1 VRLHVQEIG
10 TADEQSQRNDDQA
23 VTGDFTIDAAI
34 QRIRIAAWVIILALV
49 AFQAYAQRYAVG
61 PDGISY
67 LDLSDA
73 VVHGRLSELVNLYW
87 SPLYPFVIGVAR
99 RVFGDSAGLEV
110 PIAHAVNFVAM
121 FGMFSAFEYLLFPIL
136 KLAIRTPRS
145 VLRGPLGFASA
156 YALFGFMALTM
167 TTFELTTPDI
177 FASTAAF
184 LTLGGLLRLSDD
196 ANANARRDAIVVGV
210 ALGLGA
216 LAKSFMVPWAIVC
229 FATLAVALRRQLSL
243 VAIAV
248 VAWGIFV
255 IPWTAT
261 LSNKAGRLTFGD
273 AGRLTYMWFVN
284 EQSPPALG
292 VVAPDALTPATQ
304 AILPGVGIVGD
315 APGTDPMWY
324 DPARWNAS
332 LHPKINLKQQVATLK
347 IFEGFY
353 LQQFAPVVF
362 LVFLIVVA
370 PSVARRRIWSR
381 GWVIYVPA
389 LAGMFAY
396 AMVVVTSRYIMPFV
410 LAIALLLLA
419 TVPIVRRLN
428 PLLATV
434 GLAIPALLESIDVK
448 TGAALGVVVAVFG
461 AIIVGALVPARN
473 RVLWVLAI
481 LFAALASHV
490 IFTPL
495 GVEALPFVAIVLLVV
510 IWIVARKAERG
521 DGAESVAMRMQVAMT
536 LILVAVFAIRF
547 QNRMTDDVKAFARA
561 SSATWG
567 NVPLRIAE
575 DLQSHGVV
583 AGARIAVIG
592 PHAESYWARAGR
604 LHIVASVPRP
614 LVESFWGLPV
624 ARQDSLLAL
633 FAKAGAVYAVASM
646 PPSVAAPPDGRW
658 AAVRFSGWVRRIDG
672 K

>member
-1 VRLHVQEIG
+1 M
-10 TADEQSQRNDDQA
+10 
-23 VTGDFTIDAAI
+23 IDAAI
-34 QRIRIAAWVIILALV
+34 QRIRIAAWLIILALV

-87 SPLYPFVIGVAR
+87 SPLYPFVIGIVR
-99 RVFGDSAGLEV
+99 RAFGDSPALEV

-121 FGMFSAFEYLLFPIL
+121 FGMFAAFEYLLFPIL
-136 KLAIRTPRS
+136 RLAARTPRS
-145 VLRGPLGFASA
+145 ALHGRLGFASV

-167 TTFELTTPDI
+167 TPFELTTPDI

-184 LTLGGLLRLSDD
+184 FTLGGLLRLSDD
-196 ANANARRDAIVVGV
+196 SHANARRDAIIVGI

-229 FATLAVALRRQLSL
+229 FATLAFALRRRLPL

-255 IPWTAT
+255 LPWSAT
-261 LSNKAGRLTFGD
+261 LSNKAGRVTFGD

-284 EQSPPALG
+284 EQRPPALG
-292 VVAPDALTPATQ
+292 LVAPDARTPATE
-304 AILPGVGIVGD
+304 AILPGVGILGD

-332 LHPKINLKQQVATLK
+332 LHPKIDLTEQLATLK
-347 IFEGFY
+347 TFENFY

-381 GWVIYVPA
+381 GWVVYLPA

-396 AMVVVTSRYIMPFV
+396 AMVIVTSRYIMPFV

-419 TVPIVRRLN
+419 AVPITRRLN
-428 PLLATV
+428 PLLAV
-434 GLAIPALLESIDVK
+434 IGFAIPALLESIDVK
-448 TGAALGVVVAVFG
+448 TGAALGVVIAVFG
-461 AIIVGALVPARN
+461 AIVVGALVPARN
-473 RVLWVLAI
+473 RIVWVLAI

-495 GVEALPFVAIVLLVV
+495 GVEVLPFVAMALLVV

-521 DGAESVAMRMQVAMT
+521 DGADSVGMRMQVAMT
-536 LILVAVFAIRF
+536 LVLVAVFAMRF
-547 QNRMTDDVKAFARA
+547 QNRMTDDVKAFERA
-561 SSATWG
+561 SSSTWG

-583 AGARIAVIG
+583 AGTRVAVIG
-592 PHAESYWARAGR
+592 PHAEAYWARAGR

-614 LVESFWGLPV
+614 RVESYWGLP
-624 ARQDSLLAL
+624 AEQQDSLLAL
-633 FAKAGAVYAVASM
+633 FAKAGAVYAIASM
-646 PPSVAAPPDGRW
+646 PPSVAPPPGSRW
-658 AAVRFSGWVRRIDG
+658 TAVRFSGWVRRIDG